1 MRPPLTG
8 LRRFTY
14 SLLPLALLVPLAG
27 CGNADAG
34 EGAEES
40 PSATVTLTGP
50 LAADG
55 GFDMDCNIYSDR
67 GLQLTFA
74 SGGQEKEETA
84 GEHGRDLQI
93 QVRIND
99 YVGAGEYPVGIVINV
114 VEHGAHGF
122 KRWNG
127 WATANIQRRMSIER
141 GIRKQSEV
149 SGSFE
154 GTYQGQG
161 GGHGT
166 ISGTFRNCAM
176 RELIP

>member
-1 MRPPLTG
+1 MRPLTI

-14 SLLPLALLVPLAG
+14 TALPLVLLVPLAG
-27 CGNADAG
+27 CGGNADAG
-34 EGAEES
+34 HAE
-40 PSATVTLTGP
+40 PTAHLTLTGP
-50 LAADG
+50 LQADG
-55 GFDMDCNIYSDR
+55 VFNMDCNTYSDR
-67 GLQLTFA
+67 GLQVTFA
-74 SGGQEKEETA
+74 LGGQEEEETA

-99 YVGAGEYPVGIVINV
+99 YVGAGEYPVGIVIN
-114 VEHGAHGF
+114 EHGEHDF
-122 KRWNG
+122 RRWNG
-127 WATANIQRRMSIER
+127 SATANIQRRTASSG
-141 GIRKQSEV
+141 GIQRHSAV

-166 ISGTFRNCAM
+166 IRGTFQDCAT

>member
-1 MRPPLTG
+1 MRPSSLT
-8 LRRFTY
+8 RFTY
-14 SLLPLALLVPLAG
+14 SLLALALLVPLAG
-27 CGNADAG
+27 CGGNADAG
-34 EGAEES
+34 EEAPE
-40 PSATVTLTGP
+40 PSSRLTITGP

-74 SGGQEKEETA
+74 SGGEEA
-84 GEHGRDLQI
+84 AEPAKEHGRDLQI
-93 QVRIND
+93 QLRVND
-99 YVGAGEYPVGIVINV
+99 YVGAGEYPVGVVINV
-114 VEHGAHGF
+114 VEHGGHGF

-127 WATANIQRRMSIER
+127 WATANIQRRLASPGGLR
-141 GIRKQSEV
+141 QQSEV

-154 GTYQGQG
+154 GTYQGQQ

-166 ISGTFRNCAM
+166 IRGTFQNCAM

>member
-1 MRPPLTG
+1 MRPSSLT
-8 LRRFTY
+8 RFTY
-14 SLLPLALLVPLAG
+14 SALALALLVPLAG

-34 EGAEES
+34 DGAPES
-40 PSATVTLTGP
+40 PSASLNVTGP
-50 LAADG
+50 LAANG
-55 GFDMDCNIYSDR
+55 EFNMDCNIYSDR

-74 SGGQEKEETA
+74 SGGQEEEETA

-99 YVGAGEYPVGIVINV
+99 YIGAGEYPVGIVIN
-114 VEHGAHGF
+114 EHGEHDF
-122 KRWNG
+122 QRWNG
-127 WATANIQRRMSIER
+127 SATASVQRRISPRR
-141 GIRKQSEV
+141 GIRQQSLV

-161 GGHGT
+161 GGQGT
-166 ISGTFRNCAM
+166 IRGTFRNCIM